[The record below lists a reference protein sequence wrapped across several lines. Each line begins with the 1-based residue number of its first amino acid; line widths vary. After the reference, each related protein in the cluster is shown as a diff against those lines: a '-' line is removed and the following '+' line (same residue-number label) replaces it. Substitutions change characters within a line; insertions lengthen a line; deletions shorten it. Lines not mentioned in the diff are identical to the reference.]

1 MNDDQ
6 LGRDIVAA
14 LRKDDPG
21 AVPARLSGRVAS
33 VPDETARRGSGSFHS
48 SRLSPMLRTLEAIA
62 AVVVVGA
69 LIAGTLILRGNSV
82 GQVSGSNPSG
92 SDDGTPSTIP
102 SGTLATDTPTSSQPV
117 SQTPAPA
124 ARWTGLKWSDP
135 SSIPQATGIEDIV
148 AWNGQY
154 FAAGRAGQANTS
166 GGQLPVGIW
175 RSTNGTAWTQ
185 VSLGASTFLNSN
197 VAGLVGT
204 PAGLV
209 AWGTAGDP
217 TCSGE
222 GEGMTCGTTPVMLW
236 TSPNGTDWA
245 RVSDLSLFQNATLW
259 GVAYGSLGLV
269 AVGDTGFNE
278 PAIWVSAT
286 GATWQ
291 RTALPS
297 DVFADAHFSSISAT
311 ATGYVMGGS
320 TGGTAPASGGV
331 QMPST
336 GAAAAWWSDGQAWH
350 KATVNRTD
358 GVGTSL
364 DAIHV
369 GSKGMV
375 GIGSAA
381 GGKVGAAWNSSDGKT
396 WQPIDGAPS
405 ASTLP
410 SFSVAGDGTRLV
422 ATGDGANGQVVIWAS
437 DDGVTWTALPF
448 SGATGTVPSVVD
460 AFLVPGGLI
469 VILVPID
476 TGGPNMPV
484 WHVTATS

>member
-6 LGRDIVAA
+6 LGRDIAAA

-21 AVPARLSGRVAS
+21 AAPARLSGRVAS
-33 VPDETARRGSGSFHS
+33 IPDETATRRGSALVRS

-62 AVVVVGA
+62 AVVLVGA

-82 GQVSGSNPSG
+82 GQVSGPSPSG
-92 SDDGTPSTIP
+92 SADGTR
-102 SGTLATDTPTSSQPV
+102 ATASPTASQPV
-117 SQTPAPA
+117 SQMSQTPAPG
-124 ARWTGLKWSDP
+124 ARWTGLSQATSSTIP
-135 SSIPQATGIEDIV
+135 NASSISDI
-148 AWNGQY
+148 AYYNGQY
-154 FAAGRAGQANTS
+154 IAAGRAGLVNSS

-175 RSTNGTAWTQ
+175 RSTDGIAWTQ
-185 VSLGASTFLNSN
+185 VGLDASTFLNSN

-204 PAGLV
+204 PAGLI

-222 GEGMTCGTTPVMLW
+222 GEGMTCGSTPFMLW

-245 RVSDLSLFQNATLW
+245 RVSDLSLFQNATVW
-259 GVAYGSLGLV
+259 GIAYGSLGLV

-278 PAIWVSAT
+278 PAIWVSTT

-311 ATGYVMGGS
+311 ATGYVVGGS

-331 QMPST
+331 QLPST
-336 GAAAAWWSDGQAWH
+336 GVAAAWWSDGLAWH

-358 GVGTSL
+358 GVGTSV
-364 DAIHV
+364 DQISV
-369 GSKGMV
+369 GAAGMV
-375 GIGSAA
+375 AIGSAE
-381 GGKVGAAWNSSDGKT
+381 GGKVGTAWNSGDGKT

-405 ASTLP
+405 ATTLP
-410 SFSVAGDGTRLV
+410 SFTVRGDGTRLIAV
-422 ATGDGANGQVVIWAS
+422 ATEANGQLWAS
-437 DDGVTWTALPF
+437 DDGLIWTTVPVAVA
-448 SGATGTVPSVVD
+448 GATD
-460 AFLVPGGLI
+460 AFLVPGALI
-469 VILVPID
+469 VISSAGATARPD
-476 TGGPNMPV
+476 TPV
-484 WHVTATS
+484 WMVTAGP